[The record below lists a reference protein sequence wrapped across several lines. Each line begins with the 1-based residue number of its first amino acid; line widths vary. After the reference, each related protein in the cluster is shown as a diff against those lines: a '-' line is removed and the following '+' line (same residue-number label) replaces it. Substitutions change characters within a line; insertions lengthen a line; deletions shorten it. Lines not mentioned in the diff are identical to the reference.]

1 MSTPRHRRWRTLWS
15 VLRNLAAQPEN
26 FRAVG
31 RERAQCLCADL
42 ADFAWAAL
50 LPPEE
55 SQQPKAASSAARLL
69 TRLMVNFP
77 YALPEHALATLLVN
91 LDGLAKRCTP
101 SAAGSAVFP
110 AGIALLHQLWAA
122 ANSVLRRQAADCAE
136 LLWQAPRVQSPG
148 GAARTATSFVQ
159 STALHD
165 CMDWVLT
172 VSDQPELLVQVVQ
185 FCRLLQRLSRLLDT
199 SLPARIED
207 AIGGYI
213 WRELRSASCS
223 GRATPFRSAAP
234 PIPPHRAPLASNY
247 DVLCVLDLAAACCAL
262 GRQSRRRARAMAAQA
277 AAMASLVARTCRTT
291 MMRRVPASGARKR
304 PRIDDG
310 FDLFRRRTRPSWLVW
325 LLGLQKH
332 TRRGRLTL

>member
-1 MSTPRHRRWRTLWS
+1 MASLSQIISRVLHSSKVTEERTLAKELQDRLGTRTFLASLTKGSTKGSATSDGLTNGWTSLLKAVMAKLSDESRRSSHADFVAVLSRLVEEAERCGVLFEGDCAFNAIGLILNSLFDVDTAPSPVANLYWS

-91 LDGLAKRCTP
+91 LVGLAKRCTP

-148 GAARTATSFVQ
+148 GAHA
-159 STALHD
+159 
-165 CMDWVLT
+165 
-172 VSDQPELLVQVVQ
+172 P
-185 FCRLLQRLSRLLDT
+185 QRASSSRLRCT
-199 SLPARIED
+199 TAW
-207 AIGGYI
+207 IG
-213 WRELRSASCS
+213 CS
-223 GRATPFRSAAP
+223 P
-234 PIPPHRAPLASNY
+234 
-247 DVLCVLDLAAACCAL
+247 
-262 GRQSRRRARAMAAQA
+262 
-277 AAMASLVARTCRTT
+277 
-291 MMRRVPASGARKR
+291 
-304 PRIDDG
+304 
-310 FDLFRRRTRPSWLVW
+310 
-325 LLGLQKH
+325 
-332 TRRGRLTL
+332 